1 MITPGGSLTESQQ
14 RQIRQAAE
22 EAYDALR
29 WIVGDNGAVPQHLHN
44 LARDSFVE
52 GLRHA
57 NRALAAVDKTNSEA
71 LRALHAHIAAL
82 TAELERA
89 RGEHYRI
96 HETLTDRIAALRTAL
111 AAVVELNLPDALP
124 SQMLAYGHPW
134 PAVARALWPDLAPD
148 APR

>member
-1 MITPGGSLTESQQ
+1 MTSVNRRLTESQQ

-29 WIVGDNGAVPQHLHN
+29 WIVGDNGAVPQHLHG
-44 LARDSFVE
+44 LARDSFIE
-52 GLRHA
+52 GLRHGD
-57 NRALAAVDKTNSEA
+57 RA
-71 LRALHAHIAAL
+71 IAAL
-82 TAELERA
+82 TAERERA
-89 RGEHYRI
+89 RSEHFRI

>member
-1 MITPGGSLTESQQ
+1 MTSAPRSLTQSQQ

-29 WIVGDNGAVPQHLHN
+29 WIVGDNGAVPQHLHK
-44 LARDSFVE
+44 LARDSFIE

-57 NRALAAVDKTNSEA
+57 DRAIVAVDLVTSEA
-71 LRALHAHIAAL
+71 LRAMRADIAAL

-89 RGEHYRI
+89 RSEHYRI
-96 HETLTDRIAALRTAL
+96 HETLADRIAALRTAL
-111 AAVVELNLPDALP
+111 EAVVELNLPGAIT

-148 APR
+148 GTP

>member
-1 MITPGGSLTESQQ
+1 MTSVNRRLTESQK

-29 WIVGDNGAVPQHLHN
+29 WIVGDNGAVQQHLHG
-44 LARDSFVE
+44 LARDSFIE
-52 GLRHA
+52 GLRHGD
-57 NRALAAVDKTNSEA
+57 RAIAAVDQVTSEA
-71 LRALHAHIAAL
+71 LRAMRADIAAL

-89 RGEHYRI
+89 RSEHFRI

-111 AAVVELNLPDALP
+111 QAVVEHNLPAALP

-148 APR
+148 GTR

>member
-1 MITPGGSLTESQQ
+1 MNRTARTETDVLIAAMQELA
-14 RQIRQAAE
+14 RQIISDDGVANAA
-22 EAYDALR
+22 
-29 WIVGDNGAVPQHLHN
+29 I
-44 LARDSFVE
+44 
-52 GLRHA
+52 
-57 NRALAAVDKTNSEA
+57 SEA
-71 LRALHAHIAAL
+71 GDRLGEQAREISAL
-82 TAELERA
+82 TAELQRA